1 MKTLLLKP
9 EHGSILKY
17 RSCLAI
23 KLTEYKPYHVTK
35 NVRAKASAS
44 FDDCQRLI
52 TSFPGGLKG

>member
-1 MKTLLLKP
+1 METLLLKFEP
-9 EHGSILKY
+9 ESILKD

-23 KLTEYKPYHVTK
+23 ELTERKSRLAKK

-52 TSFPGGLKG
+52 SSPPGGLKG